1 MLLSNLAPA
10 TSTVRYGLALN
21 GLMAPLR
28 YGSVFAN
35 RLLQMLLRPLKV
47 SSMSNKS
54 TSRILIP
61 RYQIRFQTFQAFL
74 TRLAIFCRR
83 CRRSFLQAKLEWL
96 WARLLKALWDQ
107 QTSVF
112 PLPMAPPQLSSL
124 VISKISLM
132 NLKFLS
138 KKCFSSSLCASAHII
153 VSSPVSPG
161 LLVTLRAQSSDT
173 RSILRSIARPS
184 PRPRLVLT
192 QRTLS
197 SMKIR

>member
-35 RLLQMLLRPLKV
+35 RLLQMLLRHLKI
-47 SSMSNKS
+47 SSMSSKS
-54 TSRILIP
+54 TLRISIP
-61 RYQIRFQTFQAFL
+61 RCQIRFQTFQAFS
-74 TRLAIFCRR
+74 TQLAIFCPR
-83 CRRSFLQAKLEWL
+83 CLRSFLQAKLEWL
-96 WARLLKALWDQ
+96 WDRLLKALWDQ

-112 PLPMAPPQLSSL
+112 PLPLVLLQPSSL

-138 KKCFSSSLCASAHII
+138 KKCFSSSLCASAHTI

-161 LLVTLRAQSSDT
+161 WPVISRVQSSDT

-192 QRTLS
+192 QRTPS

>member
-1 MLLSNLAPA
+1 MPLSSLVPE
-10 TSTVRYGLALN
+10 TSIVRYGLALN
-21 GLMAPLR
+21 GLMGPPR
-28 YGSVFAN
+28 YGSVSAN
-35 RLLQMLLRPLKV
+35 QSLLMLLGPSKI
-47 SSMSNKS
+47 SSTSNKS

-74 TRLAIFCRR
+74 TQLAIFCRR
-83 CRRSFLQAKLEWL
+83 CPRSFLQAKSEWP

-112 PLPMAPPQLSSL
+112 PLRMVRPQPSSL

-132 NLKFLS
+132 NLKFPS

-153 VSSPVSPG
+153 VSSPASRG
-161 LLVTLRAQSSDT
+161 LLATLRAQLSDT